1 MAAHGNPD
9 LINNGLTFCIDA
21 LDKNS
26 YIGSGTTWTDL
37 AIPKD
42 GTVQNGPVFSS
53 DGYFTFDGTN
63 DQIIFGDLGIDDVY
77 HCGVWFY
84 LESSV
89 NSSTSEYG
97 LFRYKNIDQAGVNF
111 GAFTSYATN
120 ETLTISY
127 TVDEGIYGWGGDPYY
142 RTYIRD
148 NFAAGWHYLSLNWNS
163 NKYDIYVNTD
173 SKTTYASTH
182 SSAINNPLSGTAA
195 GHVPLMIMDQFKLGF
210 GAQHNQMSIFDGRI
224 ASVHM
229 YNRSLT
235 TTEITHNFNSQRD
248 RFGV

>member
-37 AIPKD
+37 AIPKN
-42 GTVQNGPVFSS
+42 GTVTNGPVFSS

-63 DQIIFGDLGIDDVY
+63 DQIIFGDLGIGDAY
-77 HCGVWFY
+77 HFGVWFY

-89 NSSTSEYG
+89 NSSTSSYG
-97 LFRYKNIDQAGVNF
+97 LFRYQNIDLAGVNF
-111 GAFTSYATN
+111 GSFTSYATN

-127 TVDEGIYGWGGDPYY
+127 TVDSGGYFGGDPSYK
-142 RTYIRD
+142 TYIRD

-163 NKYDIYVNTD
+163 NKYDIYVNAD

-182 SSAINNPLSGTAA
+182 SDAINNPLSGTAA
-195 GHVPLMIMDQFKLGF
+195 GHVPLMTMDQFKLGF
-210 GAQHNQMSIFDGRI
+210 GAVYNQMSILDGRI

>member
-37 AIPKD
+37 AIPKN
-42 GTVQNGPVFSS
+42 GTVTNGPVFSS

-63 DQIIFGDLGIDDVY
+63 DYVDFGDLGVGDAY

-89 NSSTSEYG
+89 DSSTTFYG
-97 LFRYKNIDQAGVNF
+97 LFRYKNTDQAGVHF
-111 GAFTSYATN
+111 GSTTSFATN
-120 ETLTISY
+120 ETLTFLYCTDDSI
-127 TVDEGIYGWGGDPYY
+127 GGDPYY

-148 NFAAGWHYLSLNWNS
+148 NFAAGWHYVSLNWNS
-163 NKYDIYVNTD
+163 NKYDIYVNAS
-173 SKTTYASTH
+173 SKTTYASTD
-182 SSAINNPLSGTAA
+182 SNAINNPLSGTAA
-195 GHVPLMIMDQFKLGF
+195 GHVPLMTMDEFKLGY
-210 GAQHNQMSIFDGRI
+210 GSVTDGSHAEFDGRI

-235 TTEITHNFNSQRD
+235 ANEITHNFNSQRD

>member
-163 NKYDIYVNTD
+163 NKYDIYVNAD

>member
-9 LINNGLTFCIDA
+9 LINNGLTFSIDA

-37 AIPKD
+37 AIPKN
-42 GTVQNGPVFSS
+42 GTVTNGPVFSS

-63 DQIIFGDLGIDDVY
+63 DYVDFGDLGVGDAY

-89 NSSTSEYG
+89 DSSTTFYG
-97 LFRYKNIDQAGVNF
+97 LFRYKNTDQAGVHF
-111 GAFTSYATN
+111 GSTTSFATN
-120 ETLTISY
+120 ETLTFLYCTDDTI
-127 TVDEGIYGWGGDPYY
+127 GGDPYY

-148 NFAAGWHYLSLNWNS
+148 NFAAGWHYVSLNWNS
-163 NKYDIYVNTD
+163 NKYDIYVNAS
-173 SKTTYASTH
+173 SKTTYAS
-182 SSAINNPLSGTAA
+182 SDSNAINNPLSGTAA
-195 GHVPLMIMDQFKLGF
+195 GHVPLMTMDEFKLAYGS
-210 GAQHNQMSIFDGRI
+210 QHDGSHAEFDGRI

-235 TTEITHNFNSQRD
+235 ATEITHNFNSQRD